1 MKYDK
6 LRDGLIDIF
15 NSMGYTIKLYN
26 DGGKSISNPY
36 NARYIFIDN
45 PNMMFIIDDASN
57 LVEMHRSNFN
67 FNTFKKLIGMIRK
80 ITKKYFIRLSVS
92 TYNQVVTPKT
102 FSRDVLRRKTN
113 FSIKMVESVTGDTNQ
128 IVKPMIISEF
138 EYSDDNSNAQQ
149 MRMIINKVKL
159 DVNETSDTIG
169 EVLAESYIKGLISE
183 KDMSDLIVIVN
194 SLTEPNQKVQKLIT
208 HLNNKL
214 KE

>member
-26 DGGKSISNPY
+26 NGGKSISNPY

-45 PNMMFIIDDASN
+45 PNMMFIIDDTSN

-67 FNTFKKLIGMIRK
+67 FKTFKKLIGMIRK

-92 TYNQVVTPKT
+92 TYNHVVTPKT

-113 FSIKMVESVTGDTNQ
+113 FSIKMVESASEDTNQ
-128 IVKPMIISEF
+128 IIKPMIISEF
-138 EYSDDNSNAQQ
+138 EYSDDISNALH

-159 DVNETSDTIG
+159 DVKETSDTIG

-183 KDMSDLIVIVN
+183 KDMTDLIVIAN
-194 SLTEPNQKVQKLIT
+194 SLTEPNQKVQKLIN